1 MLILVAA
8 HCRIDRLYE
17 LFATYWSRGL
27 YYPRLIFSISWFS
40 YMHALILTFNRKTVD
55 SSVIWTRTLLGTV
68 SPSISWVIRQYKPRL
83 HYNVL
88 GTAFAAVLLFLG
100 TARHG
105 TARLHLSFCRAGLKI
120 GIGPSTG
127 AILTAHTDL
136 FHCAARLSV
145 YTCVKAGTA
154 YFVVRG
160 KAKNLGT
167 GTEPAQFTL
176 SEFAVP
182 CGKKAAPVPKY

>member
-8 HCRIDRLYE
+8 HCRINSLYE

-68 SPSISWVIRQYKPRL
+68 CRSISWAIRQYKPRL

-88 GTAFAAVLLFLG
+88 GTAFAAVLLFFG

-105 TARLHLSFCRAGLKI
+105 TARLHLSFCRECEC
-120 GIGPSTG
+120 
-127 AILTAHTDL
+127 TAQSSPNITYRLQQDNQ
-136 FHCAARLSV
+136 AR
-145 YTCVKAGTA
+145 
-154 YFVVRG
+154 
-160 KAKNLGT
+160 
-167 GTEPAQFTL
+167 PTL
-176 SEFAVP
+176 
-182 CGKKAAPVPKY
+182 APVPNACATRVVGSRPST